1 MKKAILAS
9 AITLTL
15 TAPTLYASPAEDLK
29 AFQDH
34 FAKQFPKVPVDDF
47 KNGAYALDPAL
58 KEQWE
63 AMEEFPPYE
72 PDVDAGKTLW
82 EAPLKDGKTYA
93 DCLGDVKEARGKYP
107 HYDAEKNDIITLEG
121 ALEACKKEHDG
132 EGFVNKEGKP
142 QLDKGKI
149 EQLAAYIGMEGRGGK
164 IDIPTPEGKALDWY
178 EQGKNYF
185 YAKRGQLNMSCADC
199 HIYYA
204 GKHIRADLL
213 SPALGQVTHWPVYR
227 SAWEETRSL
236 HNRFKGCNEQVRAA
250 GLKPESKEYKAL
262 EYFLTYMSNGQEWN
276 GPGSRK

>member
-1 MKKAILAS
+1 MNKAILAGVLALSLS
-9 AITLTL
+9 APAT
-15 TAPTLYASPAEDLK
+15 YASPAEDLK
-29 AFQDH
+29 SFEDY
-34 FAKQFPKVPVDDF
+34 FAKQFKDVPAADF
-47 KNGAYALDPAL
+47 KDGAYALDADL

-72 PDVDAGKTLW
+72 GDVDAGKELW
-82 EAPLKDGKTYA
+82 ETPLKDGKTYA
-93 DCLGDVKEARGKYP
+93 DCLGEVKDVRGKYP
-107 HYDAEKNDIITLEG
+107 HYDAKKDDIITLEG

-132 EGFVNKEGKP
+132 EGFVSKDGKA
-142 QLDKGKI
+142 QLDKGPI
-149 EQLAAYIGMEGRGGK
+149 VQLAAYIGMEGRGGK
-164 IDIPTPEGKALDWY
+164 IDIPAPEGKAMDWY
-178 EQGKNYF
+178 DMGKNYF

-199 HIYYA
+199 HVYNA

-227 SAWEETRSL
+227 SAWGETRSL